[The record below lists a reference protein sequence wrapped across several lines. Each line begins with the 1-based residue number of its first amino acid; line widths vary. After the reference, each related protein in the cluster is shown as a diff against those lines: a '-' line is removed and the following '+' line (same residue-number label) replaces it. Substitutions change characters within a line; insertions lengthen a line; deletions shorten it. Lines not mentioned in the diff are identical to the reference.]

1 MTPAEIIDE
10 LRENYPDCLLADGL
24 DDAVIGIIDGACRKP
39 VVAYN
44 YNKCFQILMERDG
57 MDKEEATEFLQFN
70 TVGAYVRPL
79 TPLFVHDWRRY
90 AYGAAVKGSEA
101 EGWVKSRLT
110 KTYGFFRLSM
120 VVPGRIVGS

>member
-24 DDAVIGIIDGACRKP
+24 DDAVIGLIDGACREP
-39 VVAYN
+39 VVAYD
-44 YNKCFQILMERDG
+44 YQKCLEILMERDG

-90 AYGAAVKGSEA
+90 A
-101 EGWVKSRLT
+101 
-110 KTYGFFRLSM
+110 
-120 VVPGRIVGS
+120 